1 MNMMIFVS
9 NLVVALLLGLLLV
22 IQEPMMVGR
31 VLA

>member
-22 IQEPMMVGR
+22 IQEPMVVGR